1 MPKIDF
7 FLLLI
12 YMKRF
17 NFYKPG
23 IRYGQIAALSAVLLA
38 FVSCAGVFSDDSKE
52 NAKES
57 IKVMNW
63 NLQTFFDANFDG
75 NEYAEYKS
83 PKSGW
88 SQQRYEARLDKLA
101 SVIKETDADVIIM
114 EELEKEEQIQDIAN
128 RLSGTFDFKKLYSQA
143 IFATNEGA
151 SIGCAVL
158 SRLPIEEVTVHALD
172 IREGSKQPSMRPII
186 RLSILSKDRELTIF
200 VNHWKSKSGGAEE
213 SEIWR
218 KRQEKLLA
226 DLIWA
231 AKKDGAVLAVGDF
244 NKEISEFDI
253 NLSATE
259 GKNVILHGSEDVEVY
274 SPWIND
280 SGEIQ
285 KTGSYWYKNHWE
297 RIDHF
302 FVCGNI
308 ELTDFCAET
317 EGEWADSEGRPL
329 RYQIWSGRG
338 YSDHLPITC
347 TVKF

>member
-1 MPKIDF
+1 
-7 FLLLI
+7 
-12 YMKRF
+12 
-17 NFYKPG
+17 
-23 IRYGQIAALSAVLLA
+23 
-38 FVSCAGVFSDDSKE
+38 
-52 NAKES
+52 
-57 IKVMNW
+57 MNW

-75 NEYAEYKS
+75 NEYAEYRS

-88 SQQRYEARLDKLA
+88 SRQRYETRLDKLA
-101 SVIKETDADVIIM
+101 SVIKQTDADIVIM

-128 RLSGTFDFKKLYSQA
+128 RLSGSFDLKKLYSHA
-143 IFATNEGA
+143 VFATNEGA

-158 SRLPIEEVTVHALD
+158 SRLPIDEVTVHAMD
-172 IREGSKQPSMRPII
+172 IREECRQPSMRPII
-186 RLSILSKDRELTIF
+186 SLRVLSKERELTIF

-226 DLIWA
+226 DLILQ

-253 NLSATE
+253 NISSGDE
-259 GKNVILHGSEDVEVY
+259 KNVILHGAEEVKVY
-274 SPWIND
+274 SPWIGN

-302 FVCGNI
+302 FACGAI
-308 ELTDFCAET
+308 ELTDFRTET
-317 EGEWADSEGRPL
+317 EGEWADSEGHPL

-347 TVKF
+347 TVRF